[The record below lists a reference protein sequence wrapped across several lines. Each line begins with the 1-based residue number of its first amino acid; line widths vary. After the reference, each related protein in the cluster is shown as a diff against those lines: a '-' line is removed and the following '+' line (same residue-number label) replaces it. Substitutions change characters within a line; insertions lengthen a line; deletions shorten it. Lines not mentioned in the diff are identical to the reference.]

1 MIDDKSAFY
10 EASKRNAKFEIMK
23 IEDEKKSL
31 SKYKQGLISDIL
43 KISKKWKKSDL
54 IHFSIKR
61 LEIIFDNA

>member
-1 MIDDKSAFY
+1 MIDDRSAFF
-10 EASKRNAKFEIMK
+10 EASKKNAKFECMK
-23 IEDEKKSL
+23 VEDEKKSL
-31 SKYKQGLISDIL
+31 SKYKQGLITDIL